1 MKNKVFRSLFYIVGM
16 LLLAIGLT
24 LNTKTGLGVSA
35 IMMLPYVGSELWDLN
50 FGNAAFVLYGLFVVV
65 QIALHL
71 TGDMKN
77 RGVLLIRD
85 VLQLPV
91 SLLFTRVMNWISSVV
106 PLLSEAYSGRF
117 LGSFPV
123 RVAVLLF
130 AVICTGVGAAMTLN
144 MRLVPNPADGI
155 VQSLA
160 ERMGKRIG
168 FVKNCLDLGSVAAA
182 CLLGLVFVHSII
194 GVGVGTLVAALGVG
208 RMMHLFEQLCKDG
221 LLRLAGM
228 APHKED
234 GNGNER
240 NQHP

>member
-1 MKNKVFRSLFYIVGM
+1 MNITLKNKFFRFVFYLIGM
-16 LLLAIGLT
+16 LLLAVGLM

-35 IMMLPYVGSELWDLN
+35 IMMLPYVVSEIWNLN

-65 QIALHL
+65 QIALHA
-71 TGDMKN
+71 TGDRKN

-117 LGSFPV
+117 LGSFPG
-123 RVAVLLF
+123 RVAVLLI

-160 ERMGKRIG
+160 ERTGKRIG
-168 FVKNCLDLGSVAAA
+168 FVKNCLDLGSVVLA
-182 CLLGLVFVHSII
+182 CLIGLMFANSII

-208 RMMHLFEQLCKDG
+208 RIMHLFEQLCRDRM
-221 LLRLAGM
+221 LCLAGM
-228 APHKED
+228 KNNTED
-234 GNGNER
+234 GNEN
-240 NQHP
+240 